1 MTEHQP
7 IETGSMVI
15 EPDHSAVIVYTKDGR
30 VMSWAEWMAEEGAGQ
45 ENNGESA

>member
-7 IETGSMVI
+7 IETGSKVI
-15 EPDHSAVIVYTKDGR
+15 EHDRSPITVYTKDGR

-45 ENNGESA
+45 AKNGESA